1 MANESSLLPNP
12 NNFNQKLVHPIKS
25 IHIGTIPQ
33 KSTDR
38 KNVSCFQ
45 NQKDKLM
52 IFRKSRSQIE

>member
-1 MANESSLLPNP
+1 MNLPYFP
-12 NNFNQKLVHPIKS
+12 IRKNFNQKLVLPIKS

-38 KNVSCFQ
+38 KTVSCFQ

-52 IFRKSRSQIE
+52 IFRKSGSQIE